1 MDSGLKINISRHR
14 KPSVLLG
21 EAGEDCHSGSIY
33 NRKKVGQKFI
43 VLLIK
48 LLEGCQ
54 WTGVPASVGARLGI
68 KAVAIHSAS
77 IRLCIS
83 RGSKYFGCAWG
94 LCPAQWGMGILDAE
108 TLGPAK
114 CDA

>member
-1 MDSGLKINISRHR
+1 MDAGLEISLSRNISRHR
-14 KPSVLLG
+14 KPSVLLR

-54 WTGVPASVGARLGI
+54 WAGFPASVRGAG
-68 KAVAIHSAS
+68 
-77 IRLCIS
+77 
-83 RGSKYFGCAWG
+83 WG
-94 LCPAQWGMGILDAE
+94 
-108 TLGPAK
+108 
-114 CDA
+114 